1 MIHSVFLRVCLVA
14 FLFLQLG
21 QFVLSGTSYAV
32 QSFPEMWDHAMPVMS
47 KGMDLIAKGGDP
59 DKRSWGEILT
69 FRDPKFQRLLADCFK
84 ILADSETMD
93 LLEHRDAVQKKIQKK
108 RVRIVELQK
117 DMISAP
123 DEHWNPMK
131 ATKSRIKSSIAG
143 LKEEIRGLEQQ
154 LEQEKEAAVA
164 TISSRG
170 IPITREQ
177 VDALLSAADGE
188 DTASIMAVAENIKKI
203 QQKIEEVVQSPDSSI
218 ELLKTYTGVYMMC
231 HKVYTYAI
239 SHALEQI
246 AQVYLKRLGE
256 IQKEATELL
265 QSARHMMNGASSSD
279 RSILETNVQTNQRT
293 LDAVSFYAQYLKR
306 KRAQLERLHAKAEKS
321 ANVAVNTYRTVKTST
336 ELLRMMRS
344 SQNEFTQIFN
354 FEPPSVALM
363 YDERLKGEFE
373 QITARLR
380 GE

>member
-1 MIHSVFLRVCLVA
+1 M
-14 FLFLQLG
+14 
-21 QFVLSGTSYAV
+21 
-32 QSFPEMWDHAMPVMS
+32 
-47 KGMDLIAKGGDP
+47 
-59 DKRSWGEILT
+59 
-69 FRDPKFQRLLADCFK
+69 
-84 ILADSETMD
+84 
-93 LLEHRDAVQKKIQKK
+93 KK
-108 RVRIVELQK
+108 
-117 DMISAP
+117 
-123 DEHWNPMK
+123 
-131 ATKSRIKSSIAG
+131 SIAVLGLGKYGASLAKNMYEMGADVLIVDQDHDKLKELNGFCTAAVCADITNEDEVISLG
-143 LKEEIRGLEQQ
+143 LKNMDIV
-154 LEQEKEAAVA
+154 AVA
-164 TISSRG
+164 MAG
-170 IPITREQ
+170 NL
-177 VDALLSAADGE
+177 A
-188 DTASIMAVAENIKKI
+188 ASIMAVAENIKKI